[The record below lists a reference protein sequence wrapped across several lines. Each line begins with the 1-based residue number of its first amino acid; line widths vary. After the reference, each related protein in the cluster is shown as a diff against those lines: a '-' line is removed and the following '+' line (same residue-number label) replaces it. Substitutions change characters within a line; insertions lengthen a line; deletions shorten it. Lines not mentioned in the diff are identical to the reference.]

1 MRYVTDVPCN
11 VHIVL
16 NTTTL
21 STPVGIKSQWKA
33 SYIFI
38 YTFTIFCS
46 IYFYIP
52 MLSIKSQSSPR
63 VTNWYLNASIYHWS
77 KNYWFV
83 HSYKLHCHTQIY
95 YSTYHWL
102 FYYSRIIDSWVKMSV
117 KSMSVLHHFIA
128 FLKATR
134 YVLADWHKI
143 PCLLVNFTILIYKT
157 SFLRAPK
164 REQG

>member
-1 MRYVTDVPCN
+1 MSIVSCSEGVGHLTISWQSWNEAWGPSWYEICHQVPCN

-21 STPVGIKSQWKA
+21 STPFGIKSQQVYL
-33 SYIFI
+33 YIYHFL
-38 YTFTIFCS
+38 F
-46 IYFYIP
+46 YFYIP

-95 YSTYHWL
+95 YSTAHTPD
-102 FYYSRIIDSWVKMSV
+102 YSITLELYRQLDKNVGKVSAVSV
-117 KSMSVLHHFIA
+117 HHFRT
-128 FLKATR
+128 TR
-134 YVLADWHKI
+134 NVQPTKNSL
-143 PCLLVNFTILIYKT
+143 
-157 SFLRAPK
+157 
-164 REQG
+164 